1 VERQNEKDRRVSGA
15 LTAKARPGAD
25 KLPPL
30 ARREA
35 PRVRRRTRATGF
47 ALFGAPS
54 PRAEGRDQQIPDA
67 ERVAER
73 RAHAYTTSACAG
85 RALDFAAAREQSRW
99 HARIA
104 TRAAHSQGDDMVR
117 FADRL
122 LIACC
127 ATLLS
132 SLAAHAA
139 PQLSMY
145 LKNYYADY
153 QIVEDCSNQ
162 AQLTATD
169 AQTAKDAMAKIEAY
183 YLHRDASIN
192 KDRVLKQAVSNK
204 NAAYKMMKETNKVD
218 PRQFCRASLNDLVS
232 KLHEIDAHT
241 TPKKSGS

>member
-1 VERQNEKDRRVSGA
+1 LRFSARHSLALREEISKSRTPKRV
-15 LTAKARPGAD
+15 
-25 KLPPL
+25 
-30 ARREA
+30 
-35 PRVRRRTRATGF
+35 V
-47 ALFGAPS
+47 
-54 PRAEGRDQQIPDA
+54 
-67 ERVAER
+67 ER
-73 RAHAYTTSACAG
+73 RAHAYTTSARAG

-162 AQLTATD
+162 AQLTAAD
-169 AQTAKDAMAKIEAY
+169 AQTAKAAIAKIEAY
-183 YLHRDASIN
+183 YLHRDASID
-192 KDRVLKQAVSNK
+192 KDRVRKQAVSNK
-204 NAAYKMMKETNKVD
+204 NAAYKLMKETNKVD

-232 KLHEIDAHT
+232 KLHEIDAEA